1 MNKNSLITVIIIFIL
16 LGGFYFFYNK
26 SEKQDNIANLQKNS
40 ESTSSNS
47 DSAPTVATT
56 GTVAVENNLTISSVQ
71 NTEEPTTVT
80 YTPTGFSPSTVTI
93 KQGQTVTF
101 VNQSGKK
108 MWIGSA
114 IHPTHEKYSGTTLK
128 DHCPDTK
135 LDSFDQCATGD
146 IYTFIFKKAGT
157 WGYHNHVSSGD
168 KGIII
173 VTE

>member
-1 MNKNSLITVIIIFIL
+1 MKKSSIIGILVVIVIIG
-16 LGGFYFFYNK
+16 LGYYFYSNNYDSTAKTNNEVAESY
-26 SEKQDNIANLQKNS
+26 SENTTANTD
-40 ESTSSNS
+40 EVT
-47 DSAPTVATT
+47 ATT
-56 GTVAVENNLTISSVQ
+56 TKEENTSLSVSVVQ
-71 NTEEPTTVT
+71 NTTSPAIIT

-114 IHPTHEKYSGTTLK
+114 IHPTHEKYSGTTLSN
-128 DHCPDTK
+128 HCPDTT
-135 LDSFDQCATGD
+135 LNAFDQCATGD
-146 IYTFIFKKAGT
+146 IYSFIFKKVGT

-168 KGIII
+168 RGVIV